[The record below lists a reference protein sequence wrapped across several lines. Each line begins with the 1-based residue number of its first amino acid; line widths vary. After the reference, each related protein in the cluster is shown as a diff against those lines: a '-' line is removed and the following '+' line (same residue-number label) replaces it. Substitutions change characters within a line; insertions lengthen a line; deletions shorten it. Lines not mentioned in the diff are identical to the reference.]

1 MGLAPTRRSFALLHG
16 FLSSTPQ
23 QSVLAAIA
31 SNNLNRRC
39 NDYEGGKLSPREL
52 QGKYMAALSRIGD
65 AHRSGTAK
73 RHTPI
78 FKRGPAIA
86 EKQAIQ
92 DAAIALA
99 ALWKIGEPIKR

>member
-1 MGLAPTRRSFALLHG
+1 
-16 FLSSTPQ
+16 
-23 QSVLAAIA
+23 
-31 SNNLNRRC
+31 
-39 NDYEGGKLSPREL
+39 
-52 QGKYMAALSRIGD
+52 MAALSRIGD
-65 AHRSGTAK
+65 AQISESAK